1 MKARNNLPEST
12 GLVEKNK
19 RLGSGREM
27 SFDEIVAELP
37 KQDLRDICDFISRD
51 NPPPRSGCVC
61 QRIRTGHSWFG
72 FRT

>member
-27 SFDEIVAELP
+27 GFDEIVAELP
-37 KQDLRDICDFISRD
+37 KQDLRDICDLISRD
-51 NPPPRSGCVC
+51 NPVATQRMCVPKDSH
-61 QRIRTGHSWFG
+61 GLLLV
-72 FRT
+72 